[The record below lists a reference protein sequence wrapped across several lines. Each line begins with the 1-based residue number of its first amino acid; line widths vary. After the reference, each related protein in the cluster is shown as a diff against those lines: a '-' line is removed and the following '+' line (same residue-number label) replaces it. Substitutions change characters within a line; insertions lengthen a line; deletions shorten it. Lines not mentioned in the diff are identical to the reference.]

1 MITKEFVTGG
11 KATFTIEVANDF
23 ATKNELKPHYTFKVK
38 KKEANGNYPE
48 AYFVS
53 LLTGPDNENSF
64 SYLGVLNPNAG
75 EVRLTAKS
83 RLQDDSMVVKILKR
97 TLARL
102 WANQGEEIAKAGFD
116 VHHEGKCG
124 RCGRKLTVPESVKS
138 GFGPECAG
146 KI

>member
-1 MITKEFVTGG
+1 
-11 KATFTIEVANDF
+11 
-23 ATKNELKPHYTFKVK
+23 
-38 KKEANGNYPE
+38 
-48 AYFVS
+48 
-53 LLTGPDNENSF
+53 
-64 SYLGVLNPNAG
+64 LGVLNPNAG